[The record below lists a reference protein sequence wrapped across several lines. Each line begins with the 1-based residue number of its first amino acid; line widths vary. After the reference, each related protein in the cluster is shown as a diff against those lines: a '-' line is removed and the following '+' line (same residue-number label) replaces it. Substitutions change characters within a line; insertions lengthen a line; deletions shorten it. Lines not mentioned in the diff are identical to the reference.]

1 MYSKLKLAQ
10 VAADC
15 GGTVHADHLGQLL
28 ADPRHTLEGTAAALS
43 TTPVHL
49 AQALAK
55 PEPIVYAPLVIN

>member
-10 VAADC
+10 VAEDC
-15 GGTVHADHLGQLL
+15 GGTVHADRLGQLL
-28 ADPRHTLEGTAAALS
+28 ADPRQTTEGIAAALS

-55 PEPIVYAPLVIN
+55 PEPVAYAPLIIS